1 VVYPWPW
8 QSLQPQ
14 LHGDCLRRPAE
25 YPVTADLKKD
35 FGAVGDGVADDTSA
49 LINAVAGVKM
59 AAVIFIPEGG
69 DSGQAAAHSAGS
81 GRQSGGHCMRCVG
94 PRTSR
99 MLVPSRGVGAQ
110 TPHAWLLSCCSRTAL
125 HMPRPACP
133 AAHARSLVPACRV
146 PAGTYRITRPIS
158 MRSNVVLRGAG
169 RDKAKLLFPLG
180 LKDVPFSLGD
190 R

>member
-1 VVYPWPW
+1 
-8 QSLQPQ
+8 
-14 LHGDCLRRPAE
+14 
-25 YPVTADLKKD
+25 
-35 FGAVGDGVADDTSA
+35 
-49 LINAVAGVKM
+49 
-59 AAVIFIPEGG
+59 
-69 DSGQAAAHSAGS
+69 
-81 GRQSGGHCMRCVG
+81 
-94 PRTSR
+94 
-99 MLVPSRGVGAQ
+99 
-110 TPHAWLLSCCSRTAL
+110 
-125 HMPRPACP
+125 MPRPACP